1 MVAFW
6 LGATVPGKG
15 VAMRY
20 GSVCS
25 GIEAASVAWRPLR
38 WECAFVSEID
48 PFPAAVLKERFPE
61 VKNLGDFSKIQP
73 HDFEGKIDLLVGG
86 TPCFTAGNLV
96 LTESGYKKIE
106 EIKVGD
112 RVVTHLGRLRCV
124 SAIGNKMADNVCK
137 VKVCGRPS
145 FKVTANH
152 PFFVKSCQD
161 GGEPEWKPIGEC
173 EGMFA
178 AMLRSYSAVK
188 NPKNNAVG
196 LWRFPKIESVEP
208 TGVAERVYN
217 LEVEGDHTYIANG
230 CCVHNCQAFSI
241 AGLRKGLQDERGN
254 LALEFAKL
262 AFRLTPRWVVW
273 ENVPGVLS
281 SGGGRDFAS
290 FLSLLVGWEVPVPVG
305 GWRKSGLVNAAPG
318 GDCYSV
324 GWRVLDAQYT
334 RVPEFRGAIP
344 QRRKRV
350 ILVGYLG
357 PWTRPAKV
365 LFDGE
370 LCGGDT
376 PPRRE
381 KGLQAAGTV
390 REGAQV
396 PRDTRQELT
405 WWDGADVSPTFTP
418 RSIGQ
423 TMPDKGQL
431 PCILDR
437 RWLSDSENGGA
448 SPTILSTDYK
458 EPKAVI
464 TGEPLCYPLD
474 LMNIDG
480 RDKMDY
486 ITIHGEEGGSAYPI
500 TRRRPSGVCTDAN
513 GPIPL
518 VRKLMPVEAER
529 LMGFPSV
536 IKGDVSA
543 MTKDEYIVW
552 LLMTNR
558 IQVNCE
564 TGEVFSLRTGGG
576 NPCPPRRLRG
586 TLLQGYRVVSLREK
600 DVKKQCRVHRIV
612 WTAKHGIIPEGYV
625 IDHINNNRQDNRI
638 ENLQLLT
645 PAENSTK
652 AAADGCYRTGED
664 HPGTKISKEESEWIV
679 GDYRNGVG
687 TMREL
692 AAKYGISKSRVCQL
706 VHSEEWTQI
715 PWRGKPAEE
724 CPEGHRYKALGNSMC
739 VNVMSWI
746 GHRIDETEKE
756 LQNGSDESGR
766 GDGETSPPA
775 EGDRG

>member
-1 MVAFW
+1 
-6 LGATVPGKG
+6 
-15 VAMRY
+15 MRY
-20 GSVCS
+20 GSICS

-61 VKNLGDFSKIQP
+61 VPNLGDFTKISGNE
-73 HDFEGKIDLLVGG
+73 FAGKIDLLVGG
-86 TPCFTAGNLV
+86 SPCQ
-96 LTESGYKKIE
+96 S
-106 EIKVGD
+106 
-112 RVVTHLGRLRCV
+112 
-124 SAIGNKMADNVCK
+124 
-137 VKVCGRPS
+137 
-145 FKVTANH
+145 
-152 PFFVKSCQD
+152 
-161 GGEPEWKPIGEC
+161 
-173 EGMFA
+173 
-178 AMLRSYSAVK
+178 
-188 NPKNNAVG
+188 
-196 LWRFPKIESVEP
+196 
-208 TGVAERVYN
+208 
-217 LEVEGDHTYIANG
+217 
-230 CCVHNCQAFSI
+230 FSI
-241 AGLRKGLQDERGN
+241 AGLRKGLKDARGN
-254 LALEFAKL
+254 LTLEFAKL
-262 AFRLTPRWVVW
+262 AYRLDARWVVW

-281 SGGGRDFAS
+281 SGGGYDFAS
-290 FLSLLVGWEVPVPVG
+290 YLSLLVGWEVRPPTG
-305 GWRKSGLVNAAPG
+305 GWRKSGIISGAPG
-318 GDCYSV
+318 CFSV

-344 QRRKRV
+344 QRRKRI

-381 KGLQAAGTV
+381 KGLQVAGTV

-396 PRDTRQELT
+396 SGGTRQELT
-405 WWDGADVSPTFTP
+405 WWDGADAAPTFTT

-480 RDKMDY
+480 RDKMNY

-529 LMGFPSV
+529 LMGF
-536 IKGDVSA
+536 
-543 MTKDEYIVW
+543 KD
-552 LLMTNR
+552 N
-558 IQVNCE
+558 
-564 TGEVFSLRTGGG
+564 
-576 NPCPPRRLRG
+576 
-586 TLLQGYRVVSLREK
+586 
-600 DVKKQCRVHRIV
+600 
-612 WTAKHGIIPEGYV
+612 WT
-625 IDHINNNRQDNRI
+625 R
-638 ENLQLLT
+638 
-645 PAENSTK
+645 
-652 AAADGCYRTGED
+652 
-664 HPGTKISKEESEWIV
+664 
-679 GDYRNGVG
+679 
-687 TMREL
+687 
-692 AAKYGISKSRVCQL
+692 
-706 VHSEEWTQI
+706 I